1 MNHKEFFM
9 FVQLIIKELLYVCQI
24 SYSDKGFRRFCLF
37 LLYHESCGI
46 LLPWP
51 RPSAVIAW
59 SPNRW
64 TIRETPQI
72 SLTFGLRCEEEKG
85 FVLQQWVLLSAFTLR
100 KMKENLCNFFLFC
113 EHIRALLFSCI
124 CGFLAIFR
132 LGRGGGCCDCWSC
145 ENVKLDNIWNAK
157 LQSIQS
163 LLKKKKQREFHLPG
177 PTMQDLPK
185 NKAQQDPRSSSLP
198 LGKGQECGQ
207 RLKGEW
213 GAKPW
218 EKLLS
223 PLYLLP
229 SIRE

>member
-1 MNHKEFFM
+1 MWRR
-9 FVQLIIKELLYVCQI
+9 
-24 SYSDKGFRRFCLF
+24 KGFC
-37 LLYHESCGI
+37 S
-46 LLPWP
+46 P
-51 RPSAVIAW
+51 AV
-59 SPNRW
+59 
-64 TIRETPQI
+64 
-72 SLTFGLRCEEEKG
+72 SLIVSFYFKKNEGKC
-85 FVLQQWVLLSAFTLR
+85 VQ
-100 KMKENLCNFFLFC
+100 FFLFC
-113 EHIRALLFSCI
+113 EHIRALLFSRS

-132 LGRGGGCCDCWSC
+132 LGRGSSCCDCWSC

-163 LLKKKKQREFHLPG
+163 LLKKKKKPERKFHLPG

-185 NKAQQDPRSSSLP
+185 SKAQQDPSISSLL

-213 GAKPW
+213 GAKPG

-223 PLYLLP
+223 TLYLLP

>member
-163 LLKKKKQREFHLPG
+163 LLKKKKNRESSTSQAQLCRTCQRIRLNRTPG
-177 PTMQDLPK
+177 APPYHWVRGRNVGRDWKVSEEQ
-185 NKAQQDPRSSSLP
+185 NHERNS
-198 LGKGQECGQ
+198 
-207 RLKGEW
+207 
-213 GAKPW
+213 
-218 EKLLS
+218 
-223 PLYLLP
+223 
-229 SIRE
+229 